1 MDLRMSDRTEANGGL
16 GSTSRDEPI
25 ASDAEDEDAAEEPR
39 FFQDPKNL
47 LITTASVIVLIAAIY
62 FLFPAIVGIDDG
74 LAKLDDGDPVWIAI
88 AVAFCFVMFLAQ
100 IAMFK
105 GVVGGDVLKLSWN
118 ESYQINMASLA
129 ASRLF
134 SAGGAGGLILTYWAL
149 RKAGMPR
156 QQSAARMVA
165 FLIVMYTVYLLALII
180 CGILLRSG
188 ALSGANPPG
197 LTIVPAAIA
206 GAVLTLVLLAA
217 FVPGDLQRRL
227 ARSTSDTWYGRLSVR
242 LATVPATVSTST
254 RMALEIIKMPRR
266 GWLTIAGAVGFWAA
280 NIAIMWASFEA
291 FGLDVPGA
299 VVVQGFFVGMAANLI
314 PGAPGGVGAVD
325 AGMIGTYALG
335 FGLDGS
341 SVFAAVLMYRFIA
354 FWLPLPPGIVAFF
367 QLRGTIARWEEEG
380 KPSERTPADSAL
392 PQEQELLAAAKAS
405 KSEVSS

>member
-1 MDLRMSDRTEANGGL
+1 MSERTESNGGL
-16 GSTSRDEPI
+16 GSTSLDEPI
-25 ASDAEDEDAAEEPR
+25 AGEDEDEDNEEPR
-39 FFQDPKNL
+39 FFQDPKSIA
-47 LITTASVIVLIAAIY
+47 ITIGSVIVLVAAIY
-62 FLFPAIVGIDDG
+62 FLFPAIVGVEDG
-74 LAKLDDGDPVWIAI
+74 LAKLDDGDPVWIGI
-88 AVAFCFVMFLAQ
+88 AVAFCLVMFLAQ
-100 IAMFK
+100 VAMFK
-105 GVVGGDVLKLSWN
+105 GVVGGDVLRLTWP

-134 SAGGAGGLILTYWAL
+134 SAGGAGGIILTYWAL

-165 FLIVMYTVYLLALII
+165 FLIIMYTVYLLALVIG
-180 CGILLRSG
+180 GILLRTG
-188 ALSGANPPG
+188 VLAGANPPG

-206 GAVLTLVLLAA
+206 GGILALVLLAA

-227 ARSTSDTWYGRLSVR
+227 ARSSSDTWYGRLSVR
-242 LATVPATVSTST
+242 LATVPATVSTSA
-254 RMALEIIKMPRR
+254 RMAFEIIKTPGR
-266 GWLTIAGAVGFWAA
+266 GWLAVAGAIGFWTA

-291 FGLDVPGA
+291 FGVDVSGA

-325 AGMIGTYALG
+325 AGMIGTYVL

-354 FWLPLPPGIVAFF
+354 FWLPLPPGIIAFF
-367 QLRGTIARWEEEG
+367 QLRRTIKHWEDDDECPKDRADG
-380 KPSERTPADSAL
+380 KGAL
-392 PQEQELLAAAKAS
+392 PQEQELLAAANAS

>member
-1 MDLRMSDRTEANGGL
+1 MKPGMSERTEANGGL
-16 GSTSRDEPI
+16 GSTSREEPV
-25 ASDAEDEDAAEEPR
+25 AGVVEADAGEEPR
-39 FFQDPKNL
+39 FFQDPKSIA
-47 LITTASVIVLIAAIY
+47 ITIGSVIVLIAAIY
-62 FLFPAIVGIDDG
+62 FLFPAIVGIEDG
-74 LAKLDDGDPVWIAI
+74 LAKLDEGEPFWI
-88 AVAFCFVMFLAQ
+88 AVAIAFCVVMFLAQ

-105 GVVGGDVLKLSWN
+105 GVVGGDVLQLTWP

-134 SAGGAGGLILTYWAL
+134 SAGGAGGIILTYWAL

-165 FLIVMYTVYLLALII
+165 FLIIMYSVYMLALLLG
-180 CGILLRSG
+180 GILLSTG
-188 ALSGANPPG
+188 VLAGANPPG

-206 GAVLTLVLLAA
+206 GGIVVLFLLAA
-217 FVPGDLQRRL
+217 LVPGDLQRRL
-227 ARSTSDTWYGRLSVR
+227 SHSSSDTWYGRLAVR

-254 RMALEIIKMPRR
+254 RMAIEIIKTPGG
-266 GWLTIAGAVGFWAA
+266 GWLAIAGAVGFWAA

-291 FGLDVPGA
+291 FGLDVSGA

-325 AGMIGTYALG
+325 AGMIGTYVL

-341 SVFAAVLMYRFIA
+341 TVFAAVLMYRFIA

-367 QLRGTIARWEEEG
+367 QLRRTIARWEAEDDC
-380 KPSERTPADSAL
+380 PAGRGGSVNAL
-392 PQEQELLAAAKAS
+392 PQEQELLAAANAS
-405 KSEVSS
+405 KSKVSS

>member
-1 MDLRMSDRTEANGGL
+1 MSDRSEAEGGL
-16 GSTSRDEPI
+16 GVTTLPAEPDTDEEE
-25 ASDAEDEDAAEEPR
+25 AYEEPR
-39 FFQDPKNL
+39 FFQDPKRL
-47 LITTASVIVLIAAIY
+47 LITAGSVVLLIAAIY
-62 FLFPAIVGIDDG
+62 FLFPAIVGVEDG
-74 LAKLDDGDPVWIAI
+74 LAKLDDGDPVWITL
-88 AVAFCFVMFLAQ
+88 AVAFCFLMFLAQ

-105 GVVGGDVLKLSWN
+105 GVVGGDVLKLSWK

-134 SAGGAGGLILTYWAL
+134 SAGGAGGLLLTYWAL

-156 QQSAARMVA
+156 RQSAARMVA
-165 FLIVMYTVYLLALII
+165 FLVVMYTVYLLALVI
-180 CGILLRSG
+180 CGILLRTG
-188 ALSGANPPG
+188 VLAGANPPG

-206 GAVLTLVLLAA
+206 GGIFLLVVLAA
-217 FVPGDLQRRL
+217 LIPGDLQRRL
-227 ARSTSDTWYGRLSVR
+227 AQSSSDSWFGRLSVR

-254 RMALEIIKMPRR
+254 RMAIEIIKIPRR
-266 GWLTIAGAVGFWAA
+266 GWLTVAGAVGFWAA

-291 FGLDVPGA
+291 FGLDVSGA

-325 AGMIGTYALG
+325 AGMIGTYVL

-367 QLRGTIARWEEEG
+367 QLRRTISRWEEE
-380 KPSERTPADSAL
+380 EDCPADRGTGESGL
-392 PQEQELLAAAKAS
+392 PQEVELLAAAKAS
-405 KSEVSS
+405 KSKVSS

>member
-1 MDLRMSDRTEANGGL
+1 MSRRTEATGGL
-16 GSTSRDEPI
+16 GATSREEP
-25 ASDAEDEDAAEEPR
+25 AAVAAEEDTDEEPT
-39 FFQDPKNL
+39 FFHDPKRL
-47 LITTASVIVLIAAIY
+47 ALTMGSVIVLIAAIY
-62 FLFPAIVGIDDG
+62 FLFPAIVGVEDG
-74 LAKLDDGDPVWIAI
+74 LAKLDDGDPVWIAT

-100 IAMFK
+100 IAQFK
-105 GVVGGDVLKLSWN
+105 GIVGGDVLKLSWR

-134 SAGGAGGLILTYWAL
+134 SAGGAGGLVLTYWAL

-165 FLIVMYTVYLLALII
+165 FLIVMYTVYLLALILG
-180 CGILLRSG
+180 GILLRTG
-188 ALSGANPPG
+188 VLAGANPPG

-206 GAVLTLVLLAA
+206 GAILLFVLLAA
-217 FVPGDLQRRL
+217 LVPGDLQRRL

-254 RMALEIIKMPRR
+254 RMAIEIIKIPRR
-266 GWLTIAGAVGFWAA
+266 GWLTVAGAVGFWAA
-280 NIAIMWASFEA
+280 NIGIMWASFEA
-291 FGLDVPGA
+291 FGLDVSGA

-325 AGMIGTYALG
+325 AGMIGTYVL

-354 FWLPLPPGIVAFF
+354 FWLPLPPGIVAFV
-367 QLRGTIARWEEEG
+367 QLRRTVTRWKEEG
-380 KPSERTPADSAL
+380 RPSDRAPETTNL
-392 PQEQELLAAAKAS
+392 PQERELLGRANTS
-405 KSEVSS
+405 KSKVS

>member
-1 MDLRMSDRTEANGGL
+1 MNPGMSETTEADRGL

-25 ASDAEDEDAAEEPR
+25 AGDPDDDDEDEPR
-39 FFQDPKNL
+39 FFQDPKSIA
-47 LITTASVIVLIAAIY
+47 ITIGSVIVLIAAIY
-62 FLFPAIVGIDDG
+62 FLFPAIVGVDDG
-74 LAKLDDGDPVWIAI
+74 LAKLDDGDPVWIGI
-88 AVAFCFVMFLAQ
+88 AVAFCVVMFLAQ

-105 GVVGGDVLKLSWN
+105 GVVGGDVLALTWP

-134 SAGGAGGLILTYWAL
+134 SAGGAGGIILTYWAL
-149 RKAGMPR
+149 RKAGMPK

-165 FLIVMYTVYLLALII
+165 FLILMYTVYLLALVIG
-180 CGILLRSG
+180 GILLRTG
-188 ALSGANPPG
+188 VLAGANPPG

-206 GAVLTLVLLAA
+206 GGLIVLLLLAA
-217 FVPGDLQRRL
+217 LVPGDLQRRL
-227 ARSTSDTWYGRLSVR
+227 ARSSSDTWYGRLSVR
-242 LATVPATVSTST
+242 LATVPATVSTSA
-254 RMALEIIKMPRR
+254 RMAIEIIKAPGR
-266 GWLTIAGAVGFWAA
+266 GWLAIAGAVGFWAA

-291 FGLDVPGA
+291 FGLDVSGA

-325 AGMIGTYALG
+325 AGMIGTYVL

-341 SVFAAVLMYRFIA
+341 TVFAAVLMYRFIA

-367 QLRGTIARWEEEG
+367 QLRRTIKRWEDGECP
-380 KPSERTPADSAL
+380 KDRTDGMGGL
-392 PQEQELLAAAKAS
+392 PQERELMGASNTS